1 MSHAPCLRAWG
12 KKSNAMSIYNRH
24 ISPVPKIALPT
35 AQGFSFIALT
45 DILYFKADNNEALV
59 YYLKP
64 YDTKTHSAVIFKR
77 LSDIE
82 AALHYNGFLRIRR
95 NYLIN
100 TYNIKQVNNR
110 AIVMANDETLYP
122 SRDRGK
128 VVEAYLK
135 EHFYI

>member
-1 MSHAPCLRAWG
+1 MTKSSECVFLICLIV
-12 KKSNAMSIYNRH
+12 KSVFHH
-24 ISPVPKIALPT
+24 ITPVPKIALPT
-35 AQGFSFIALT
+35 AQGFSFIGLT

-64 YDTKTHSAVIFKR
+64 FDTKTYSTVIFKR

-100 TYNIKQVNNR
+100 TYNIKQVSNR
-110 AIVMANDETLYP
+110 AITMANDETLYP
-122 SRDRGK
+122 SRDRCK